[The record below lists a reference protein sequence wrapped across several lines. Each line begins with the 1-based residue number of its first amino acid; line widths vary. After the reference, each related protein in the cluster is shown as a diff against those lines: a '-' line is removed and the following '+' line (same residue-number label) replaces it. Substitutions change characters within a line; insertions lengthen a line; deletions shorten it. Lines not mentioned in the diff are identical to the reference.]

1 MNKIVYNSVQLRKSS
16 SLSIQP
22 EAIYRAIKD
31 TFKGEEPMLAHRSI
45 VGKQFQWTVP
55 TIPGETW
62 QRIGDASSME
72 IKMVLDAIS
81 AYKQK
86 VKASLGLSDDD
97 VNAIFTTPDDNNCI
111 YYSLTGGVLKVSIAA
126 WDFVSAGEQVP
137 IPPIPFPPLPVKQ
150 NVNVGFE
157 ADGQLVGGI
166 QFELK
171 LPSGYSN
178 MMETATNGLQSL
190 NELIVGSSVH
200 IYVPDRQKDI
210 VFTVALGQE
219 NYIFDISEPKPVQV
233 TPVLVV
239 LDRDGNPL
247 DAYPVG
253 LQLPGGDSRQV
264 NTDANGEYQLPTM
277 DEGEQFTVTDGG
289 TTGQSET
296 FVAEAGKEKYYF
308 KLDYM
313 RPAAVSPVLVVL
325 DRDGNPLGAYPV
337 GLQLPGGDNLSIE
350 TDGRGEYHL
359 PEMHEG
365 DQFTVTDGGSTGRS
379 ETFTVESGK
388 DKYYFKL
395 DYAKPVPVSPTLVV
409 LDRDGNPL
417 DAYPIDLQLP
427 GGDSLHI
434 ETDGSGEYHLPEM
447 HEGDQFTAI
456 DGGNTERSETF
467 TVESGKDKYYFKLD
481 YSKPGPPP
489 PPVPV
494 TPTLIVIDSDDNPVS
509 SFPIDLQLPGG
520 QSSHVFTGEKGEYVL
535 PTILVGDQFTA
546 TDSFSGH
553 SETFVVEEG
562 KDTYYFKLNYVPTEQ
577 NADITIKVVDE
588 DGKPIYPG
596 RLSFTQNGS
605 TFLFDL
611 PQNGTIGLSQGTFQ
625 EEVSIEVKLVDSG
638 NKEYRSANFRLVP
651 GETQYMIQLDS
662 ADCPAWKKVVEV
674 LCVVGVAA
682 GAAFCYPFLW
692 DFLTDLVLKTY

>member
-178 MMETATNGLQSL
+178 MMETATNGLRSL
-190 NELIVGSSVH
+190 NGLIVGSSVH
-200 IYVPDRQKDI
+200 LYVPNRQKDI
-210 VFTVALGQE
+210 IFTVALGQE

-296 FVAEAGKEKYYF
+296 FVAEARKEKYYF
-308 KLDYM
+308 KLDYV

-337 GLQLPGGDNLSIE
+337 GLQLPGGDNL
-350 TDGRGEYHL
+350 R
-359 PEMHEG
+359 
-365 DQFTVTDGGSTGRS
+365 
-379 ETFTVESGK
+379 
-388 DKYYFKL
+388 
-395 DYAKPVPVSPTLVV
+395 
-409 LDRDGNPL
+409 
-417 DAYPIDLQLP
+417 
-427 GGDSLHI
+427 I

-447 HEGDQFTAI
+447 HEGDQFTAT
-456 DGGNTERSETF
+456 DSGNTERSETF

-535 PTILVGDQFTA
+535 PTMLVGDQFTVS
-546 TDSFSGH
+546 DSFSGH
-553 SETFVVEEG
+553 SETFVVEAG

-577 NADITIKVVDE
+577 KSDITIKVVDE
-588 DGKPIYPG
+588 DEKPIYPG

-625 EEVSIEVKLVDSG
+625 EEVPIEVKLVDSG

-651 GETQYMIQLDS
+651 GETQYMVQLDS

>member
-166 QFELK
+166 RFELK

-178 MMETATNGLQSL
+178 MMATATNGLQSL

-289 TTGQSET
+289 TTGQSDT
-296 FVAEAGKEKYYF
+296 FTVEAGKDKYYF
-308 KLDYM
+308 KLDYAK
-313 RPAAVSPVLVVL
+313 PAAVLPVLVVL
-325 DRDGNPLGAYPV
+325 DRDGNPLDAYPV
-337 GLQLPGGDNLSIE
+337 ALQLPNGSSLKVQ
-350 TDGRGEYHL
+350 TDAGGEYHL

-365 DQFTVTDGGSTGRS
+365 DQFTVTDGGNTEQS
-379 ETFTVESGK
+379 ETFVVEAGK

-395 DYAKPVPVSPTLVV
+395 DYAKPL
-409 LDRDGNPL
+409 
-417 DAYPIDLQLP
+417 
-427 GGDSLHI
+427 
-434 ETDGSGEYHLPEM
+434 
-447 HEGDQFTAI
+447 
-456 DGGNTERSETF
+456 
-467 TVESGKDKYYFKLD
+467 
-481 YSKPGPPP
+481 

-494 TPTLIVIDSDDNPVS
+494 TPMLIVIDRDDKPVA

-535 PTILVGDQFTA
+535 PTMLVGDQFTVS
-546 TDSFSGH
+546 DSFSGH
-553 SETFVVEEG
+553 SETFVVEAG

-577 NADITIKVVDE
+577 KSDITIKVVDE
-588 DGKPIYPG
+588 DEKPIYPG

-625 EEVSIEVKLVDSG
+625 EEVPIEVKLVDGG

-651 GETQYMIQLDS
+651 GETQYMVQLDS

>member
-97 VNAIFTTPDDNNCI
+97 VNAIFTTPDDRNCI
-111 YYSLTGGVLKVSIAA
+111 YYSVVSGVLKVSIAA

-178 MMETATNGLQSL
+178 MMETATNGLRSL
-190 NELIVGSSVH
+190 NGLIVGSSVH

-233 TPVLVV
+233 TPTLVVLDRDGNPLDAYPIGLQLPDGSSLQVQTGSAGEYQLPTMDEGAQFTATDGGTTGQSDTFTVEAGKDKYYFKLDYAKPAAVLPVLVV

-247 DAYPVG
+247 DAYPVA
-253 LQLPGGDSRQV
+253 LQLPNGSSLKVQ
-264 NTDANGEYQLPTM
+264 TDAG
-277 DEGEQFTVTDGG
+277 
-289 TTGQSET
+289 
-296 FVAEAGKEKYYF
+296 
-308 KLDYM
+308 
-313 RPAAVSPVLVVL
+313 
-325 DRDGNPLGAYPV
+325 
-337 GLQLPGGDNLSIE
+337 
-350 TDGRGEYHL
+350 
-359 PEMHEG
+359 
-365 DQFTVTDGGSTGRS
+365 
-379 ETFTVESGK
+379 
-388 DKYYFKL
+388 
-395 DYAKPVPVSPTLVV
+395 
-409 LDRDGNPL
+409 
-417 DAYPIDLQLP
+417 
-427 GGDSLHI
+427 
-434 ETDGSGEYHLPEM
+434 GEYHLPEM
-447 HEGDQFTAI
+447 HEGDQFTAT
-456 DGGNTERSETF
+456 DGGNTEQSETF
-467 TVESGKDKYYFKLD
+467 VVEAGKDKYYFKLD
-481 YSKPGPPP
+481 YAKPL

-494 TPTLIVIDSDDNPVS
+494 TPMLIVIDRDDKPVA
-509 SFPIDLQLPGG
+509 SFPIDLQLPDG

-535 PTILVGDQFTA
+535 PTMLVGDQFTVS
-546 TDSFSGH
+546 DSFSGH
-553 SETFVVEEG
+553 SETFVVEAG

-596 RLSFTQNGS
+596 RLSLTQNGS
-605 TFLFDL
+605 MLLFDL
-611 PQNGTIGLSQGTFQ
+611 PQNGTVGLSQGTFQ

-662 ADCPAWKKVVEV
+662 ADCPAWKKVAEV

-682 GAAFCYPFLW
+682 GAFLCYPFLW

>member
-166 QFELK
+166 RFELK

-178 MMETATNGLQSL
+178 MMATATNGLQSL

-289 TTGQSET
+289 TTGQS
-296 FVAEAGKEKYYF
+296 
-308 KLDYM
+308 D
-313 RPAAVSPVLVVL
+313 
-325 DRDGNPLGAYPV
+325 
-337 GLQLPGGDNLSIE
+337 
-350 TDGRGEYHL
+350 
-359 PEMHEG
+359 
-365 DQFTVTDGGSTGRS
+365 
-379 ETFTVESGK
+379 TFTVEAGK

-409 LDRDGNPL
+409 LDRDDNPL

-427 GGDSLHI
+427 GGDRLHI
-434 ETDGSGEYHLPEM
+434 ETDGIGEYHLPEM
-447 HEGDQFTAI
+447 HEGDQFTAT
-456 DGGNTERSETF
+456 DSGNTERSETF

-535 PTILVGDQFTA
+535 PTMLVGDQFTVS
-546 TDSFSGH
+546 DSFSGH
-553 SETFVVEEG
+553 SETFVVEAG

-577 NADITIKVVDE
+577 KSDITIKVVDE
-588 DGKPIYPG
+588 DEKPIYPG

-625 EEVSIEVKLVDSG
+625 EEVPIEVKLVDGG

-662 ADCPAWKKVVEV
+662 ADCPAWKKVAEV

-682 GAAFCYPFLW
+682 GAFLCYPFLW

>member
-166 QFELK
+166 RFELK

-178 MMETATNGLQSL
+178 MMATATNGLQSL

-289 TTGQSET
+289 TTGQS
-296 FVAEAGKEKYYF
+296 
-308 KLDYM
+308 D
-313 RPAAVSPVLVVL
+313 
-325 DRDGNPLGAYPV
+325 
-337 GLQLPGGDNLSIE
+337 
-350 TDGRGEYHL
+350 
-359 PEMHEG
+359 
-365 DQFTVTDGGSTGRS
+365 
-379 ETFTVESGK
+379 TFTVEAGK

-395 DYAKPVPVSPTLVV
+395 DYAKPAAVLPVLVV

-417 DAYPIDLQLP
+417 DAYPVALQLP
-427 GGDSLHI
+427 NGSSLKVQ
-434 ETDGSGEYHLPEM
+434 TDAGGEYHLPEM
-447 HEGDQFTAI
+447 HEGDQFTAT
-456 DGGNTERSETF
+456 DGGNTEQSETF
-467 TVESGKDKYYFKLD
+467 VVEAGKDKYYFKLD
-481 YSKPGPPP
+481 YAKPL

-494 TPTLIVIDSDDNPVS
+494 TPMLIVIDRDDKPVA

-535 PTILVGDQFTA
+535 PTMLVGDQFTVS
-546 TDSFSGH
+546 DSFSGH
-553 SETFVVEEG
+553 SETFVVEAG

-577 NADITIKVVDE
+577 KSDITIKVVDE
-588 DGKPIYPG
+588 DEKPIYPG

-625 EEVSIEVKLVDSG
+625 EEVPIEVKLVDGG

-651 GETQYMIQLDS
+651 GETQYMVQLDS

>member
-166 QFELK
+166 RFELK

-178 MMETATNGLQSL
+178 MMATATNGLQSL

-289 TTGQSET
+289 TTGQSDT
-296 FVAEAGKEKYYF
+296 FTVEAGKDKYYF
-308 KLDYM
+308 KLDYAK
-313 RPAAVSPVLVVL
+313 PAAVLPVLVVL

-337 GLQLPGGDNLSIE
+337 ALQLPNGSSLKVQ
-350 TDGRGEYHL
+350 TDAG
-359 PEMHEG
+359 
-365 DQFTVTDGGSTGRS
+365 
-379 ETFTVESGK
+379 
-388 DKYYFKL
+388 
-395 DYAKPVPVSPTLVV
+395 
-409 LDRDGNPL
+409 
-417 DAYPIDLQLP
+417 
-427 GGDSLHI
+427 
-434 ETDGSGEYHLPEM
+434 GEYHLPEM
-447 HEGDQFTAI
+447 HEGDQFTAT
-456 DGGNTERSETF
+456 DGGNTEQSETF
-467 TVESGKDKYYFKLD
+467 VVEAGKDKYYFKLD
-481 YSKPGPPP
+481 YAKPL

-494 TPTLIVIDSDDNPVS
+494 TPMLIVIDRDDKPVA

-535 PTILVGDQFTA
+535 PTMLVGDQFTVS
-546 TDSFSGH
+546 DSFSGH
-553 SETFVVEEG
+553 SETFVVEAG

-577 NADITIKVVDE
+577 KSDITIKVVDE
-588 DGKPIYPG
+588 DEKPIYPG

-625 EEVSIEVKLVDSG
+625 EEVPIEVKLVDGG

-651 GETQYMIQLDS
+651 GETQYMVQLDS

>member
-1 MNKIVYNSVQLRKSS
+1 MNIVYNSAQLRKSS

-337 GLQLPGGDNLSIE
+337 GLQLPGGD
-350 TDGRGEYHL
+350 
-359 PEMHEG
+359 
-365 DQFTVTDGGSTGRS
+365 
-379 ETFTVESGK
+379 
-388 DKYYFKL
+388 
-395 DYAKPVPVSPTLVV
+395 
-409 LDRDGNPL
+409 
-417 DAYPIDLQLP
+417 
-427 GGDSLHI
+427 SLHI

-535 PTILVGDQFTA
+535 PTMLVGDQFTVS
-546 TDSFSGH
+546 DSFSGH
-553 SETFVVEEG
+553 SETFVVEAG

-577 NADITIKVVDE
+577 KSDITIKVVDE
-588 DGKPIYPG
+588 DEKPIYPG

-611 PQNGTIGLSQGTFQ
+611 PQNGTVGLSQGTFQ

>member
-308 KLDYM
+308 KLDYV

-359 PEMHEG
+359 P
-365 DQFTVTDGGSTGRS
+365 D
-379 ETFTVESGK
+379 
-388 DKYYFKL
+388 
-395 DYAKPVPVSPTLVV
+395 
-409 LDRDGNPL
+409 
-417 DAYPIDLQLP
+417 
-427 GGDSLHI
+427 
-434 ETDGSGEYHLPEM
+434 M

-481 YSKPGPPP
+481 YSKPGP

-535 PTILVGDQFTA
+535 PTMLVGDQFTVS
-546 TDSFSGH
+546 DSFSGH
-553 SETFVVEEG
+553 SETFVVEAG

-577 NADITIKVVDE
+577 KSDITIKVVDE
-588 DGKPIYPG
+588 DEKPIYPG

-625 EEVSIEVKLVDSG
+625 EEVPIEVKLVDGG

-651 GETQYMIQLDS
+651 GETQYMVQLDS

>member
-1 MNKIVYNSVQLRKSS
+1 MNIVYNSAQLRKSS
-16 SLSIQP
+16 SLTIQP

-31 TFKGEEPMLAHRSI
+31 TYKGEEPMLARRSI

-55 TIPGETW
+55 TGPGETW

-97 VNAIFTTPDDNNCI
+97 VNAIFTTPDDRNCI
-111 YYSLTGGVLKVSIAA
+111 YYSVVSGVLKVSIAA

-157 ADGQLVGGI
+157 ADGQLVDGI
-166 QFELK
+166 RFELK

-178 MMETATNGLQSL
+178 MMATATNGLQSL

-233 TPVLVV
+233 TPTLVV

-247 DAYPVG
+247 DAYPIG
-253 LQLPGGDSRQV
+253 LQLPDGSSLQVQTDS
-264 NTDANGEYQLPTM
+264 AGEYQLPTM

-296 FVAEAGKEKYYF
+296 FVADAGKDKYYF
-308 KLDYM
+308 KLDYV

-325 DRDGNPLGAYPV
+325 DRDGNPLGAYP
-337 GLQLPGGDNLSIE
+337 IE
-350 TDGRGEYHL
+350 
-359 PEMHEG
+359 
-365 DQFTVTDGGSTGRS
+365 
-379 ETFTVESGK
+379 
-388 DKYYFKL
+388 
-395 DYAKPVPVSPTLVV
+395 
-409 LDRDGNPL
+409 
-417 DAYPIDLQLP
+417 LQLP

-447 HEGDQFTAI
+447 HEGDQFMAI
-456 DGGNTERSETF
+456 DGGNTKRSETF

-481 YSKPGPPP
+481 YAKPGPPP

-520 QSSHVFTGEKGEYVL
+520 QSSHVFTGAKGEYVL
-535 PTILVGDQFTA
+535 PTMLTGDQFTVA
-546 TDSFSGH
+546 DSFSGH
-553 SETFVVEEG
+553 SETFVVEAG
-562 KDTYYFKLNYVPTEQ
+562 KDTYYFKLNYVPSEQ
-577 NADITIKVVDE
+577 KFDITIKVVDE
-588 DGKPIYPG
+588 NEKPIHPG
-596 RLSFTQNGS
+596 RLSFTQNGN
-605 TFLFDL
+605 TMLFDL
-611 PQNGTIGLSQGTFQ
+611 PENATVGLTQGSFQ
-625 EEVSIEVKLVDSG
+625 EEVPIEVKLVDGG
-638 NKEYRSANFRLVP
+638 NKEYRSADFKLVP
-651 GETQYMIQLDS
+651 GETQYMVQLDS
-662 ADCPAWKKVVEV
+662 VGCPAWKKVVEV

>member
-166 QFELK
+166 RFELK

-178 MMETATNGLQSL
+178 MMATATNGLQSL

-289 TTGQSET
+289 TTGQSDT
-296 FVAEAGKEKYYF
+296 FTVEAGKDKYYF
-308 KLDYM
+308 KLDYAK
-313 RPAAVSPVLVVL
+313 PAAVLPVLVVL

-337 GLQLPGGDNLSIE
+337 ALQLPNGSSLKVQ
-350 TDGRGEYHL
+350 TDAGGEYHL

-365 DQFTVTDGGSTGRS
+365 DQFTVTDGGNTEQS
-379 ETFTVESGK
+379 ETFVVEAGK

-395 DYAKPVPVSPTLVV
+395 DYAKPL
-409 LDRDGNPL
+409 
-417 DAYPIDLQLP
+417 
-427 GGDSLHI
+427 
-434 ETDGSGEYHLPEM
+434 
-447 HEGDQFTAI
+447 
-456 DGGNTERSETF
+456 
-467 TVESGKDKYYFKLD
+467 
-481 YSKPGPPP
+481 

-494 TPTLIVIDSDDNPVS
+494 TPMLIVIDRDDKPVA

-535 PTILVGDQFTA
+535 PTMLVGDQFTVS
-546 TDSFSGH
+546 DSFSGH
-553 SETFVVEEG
+553 SETFVVEAG

-577 NADITIKVVDE
+577 KSDITIKVVDE
-588 DGKPIYPG
+588 DEKPIYPG

-625 EEVSIEVKLVDSG
+625 EEVPIEVKLVDGG

-651 GETQYMIQLDS
+651 GETQYMVQLDS